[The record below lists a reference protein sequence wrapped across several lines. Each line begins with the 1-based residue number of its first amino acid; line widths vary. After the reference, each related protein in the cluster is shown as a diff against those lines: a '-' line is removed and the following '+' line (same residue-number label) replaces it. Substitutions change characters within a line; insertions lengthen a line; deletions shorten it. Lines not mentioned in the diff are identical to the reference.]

1 MRETQRSV
9 KVQSVGLHDKVAK
22 SKQRG
27 ALGG

>member
-22 SKQRG
+22 SKKPGATRG
-27 ALGG
+27 